1 MRSQL
6 VGPLL
11 GLIERRGGDV
21 GALLR
26 RFDLPPTAAAEDE
39 IRVPLEGLRAILEA
53 AALAAGDPD
62 LGIHLGQQLP
72 RGAYGVLEY
81 SCRSAPTVRDAL
93 ARITRYIGLLNEL
106 VTITAREERGVGI
119 VEQSIAGEPQCLGRH
134 GNEFFVVMLLHR
146 ARQLSGAPCLPE
158 RAWFAHAAPAEPRGL
173 FAAIGTDRVRWNAGK
188 NGVALP
194 QAVLDLPLSTADP
207 TLLALMD
214 RQAEQALAGRA
225 APTRFLGDVKARIA
239 AGLDA
244 APPAIE
250 TLAAQLRLSRR
261 TLQRRLADEGVSFQ
275 GLVDDVRRERAL
287 ELVADP
293 RRPLGEVA
301 FQLGYAELSPFLRA
315 FRRWTGTTPATWRTR
330 STEVA
335 PPVTG
340 RGRRS

>member
-11 GLIERRGGDV
+11 ALIERRGGDV

-26 RFDLPPTAAAEDE
+26 RFDLPATAATDEE
-39 IRVPLEGLRAILEA
+39 IRVPLEGLRAILDA
-53 AALAAGDPD
+53 AANAAGDPD
-62 LGIHLGQQLP
+62 LGIHLGQALP

-93 ARITRYIGLLNEL
+93 ARIVRYIGLLNEL
-106 VTITAREERGVGI
+106 VTITAREERGAAI
-119 VEQSIAGEPQCLGRH
+119 IEQAIAGEPQCLGRH
-134 GNEFFVVMLLHR
+134 GNEFFVVMLLSR
-146 ARQLSGAPCLPE
+146 TRQLTGEPCIPE
-158 RAWFAHAAPAEPRGL
+158 RAWFAHSAPAETRAL
-173 FAAIGTDRVRWNAGK
+173 IAAVGTERIRWNAGK
-188 NGVALP
+188 NGIALP
-194 QAVLDLPLSTADP
+194 AAVLDLPLTTADP

-214 RQAEQALAGRA
+214 RHAEQALTGRA

-250 TLAAQLRLSRR
+250 TLAAQLRMSRR

-275 GLVDDVRRERAL
+275 ALVDDVRRERAL
-287 ELVADP
+287 ELVADAG
-293 RRPLGEVA
+293 RPLGEVA

-315 FRRWTGTTPATWRTR
+315 FRRWTGTTPASWRAR
-330 STEVA
+330 SANVA
-335 PPVTG
+335 RTVTK
-340 RGRRS
+340 RGPGS

>member
-11 GLIERRGGDV
+11 TLIERRGGDV

-26 RFDLPPTAAAEDE
+26 RFDLPATAASDEE
-39 IRVPLEGLRAILEA
+39 IRVPLEGLRAILDA
-53 AALAAGDPD
+53 AAVAAGDPD

-106 VTITAREERGVGI
+106 VTISAREERGAAVI
-119 VEQSIAGEPQCLGRH
+119 EQQITGEPQCLGRH
-134 GNEFFVVMLLHR
+134 GNEFFVVMILHR
-146 ARQLSGAPCLPE
+146 ARQLGGAPCVPE
-158 RAWFAHAAPAEPRGL
+158 RAWFAHAAPADTRAL
-173 FAAIGTDRVRWNAGK
+173 VAAVGTDRIRWNAGK

-194 QAVLDLPLSTADP
+194 ASVLDLPISTADP

-214 RQAEQALAGRA
+214 RQAKQALAGRA

-244 APPAIE
+244 APPEIGA
-250 TLAAQLRLSRR
+250 LAAQLRMSRR
-261 TLQRRLADEGVSFQ
+261 TLQRRLADEGVSFRQ
-275 GLVDDVRRERAL
+275 LVDDVRRDRAL
-287 ELVADP
+287 ELVADAG
-293 RRPLGEVA
+293 RPLGEVA

-315 FRRWTGTTPATWRTR
+315 FRRWTGTTPASWRTR
-330 STEVA
+330 SPEVA
-335 PPVTG
+335 RQVTG
-340 RGRRS
+340 RRRRS

>member
-11 GLIERRGGDV
+11 ALIERRGGDV

-26 RFDLPPTAAAEDE
+26 RFDLPPTAPTDAE
-39 IRVPLEGLRAILEA
+39 IRVPLDGLRTILDA

-81 SCRSAPTVRDAL
+81 SCRSAPTVRDAI

-106 VTITAREERGVGI
+106 VTITAREERGAAVI
-119 VEQSIAGEPQCLGRH
+119 EQAIAGEPQCLGRH
-134 GNEFFVVMLLHR
+134 GNEFFVVMLLAR
-146 ARQLSGAPCLPE
+146 ARQLSGAPCVPE
-158 RAWFAHAAPAEPRGL
+158 RAWFAHAAPVDPRAL
-173 FAAIGTDRVRWNAGK
+173 IAAVGTDRIRWNAGK
-188 NGVALP
+188 NGLALP
-194 QAVLDLPLSTADP
+194 AAVLDLPLSTADP

-214 RQAEQALAGRA
+214 QQAEQALAGRA

-244 APPAIE
+244 APPEIAA
-250 TLAAQLRLSRR
+250 LAAQLRMSRR

-275 GLVDDVRRERAL
+275 TLVEDVRRERAL

-293 RRPLGEVA
+293 ARPLGEVA

-315 FRRWTGTTPATWRTR
+315 FRRWTGTTPASWRTR
-330 STEVA
+330 SPEVA
-335 PPVTG
+335 RGVTG
-340 RGRRS
+340 RRDRS